1 VRTSRATRSTTA
13 LLILALAGGLLAL
26 PTTPALATAADFPD
40 QGTWV
45 TNGDVMAVTQVGSRT
60 YLGGNFDQVG
70 PNTGFGVP
78 LNPGTGAMEGQF
90 LKVNGDVYAA
100 ASDGAGGWFIGGNF
114 TRVGEC
120 TGPPCSRHNA
130 AHVKADGSLGPWNP
144 NANFD
149 VRSIAVDHVRKIIYI
164 GGDFTQLGR
173 DASGNPV
180 SVTGLAATNWDAGYA
195 TALPTATG
203 GKCAAA
209 PPDVR
214 TCVHSIALSPD
225 GSVLYAGG
233 TFTALGGEARNHLG
247 AVNVAAA
254 PSLHPFNPGT
264 DNTVRTLAVA
274 PDGSRVYVGGTFS
287 TIAGVN
293 QANLASVTPAGGI
306 DPTWGP
312 SASGGACS
320 STPEKRSCVA
330 TLLLNGDGS
339 RLYVGGD
346 FDTIGG
352 QGQNRLAALNTAGGG
367 SVDSSFDP
375 QPGAPAPDRD
385 DLDPLK
391 PTRPAVSALALD
403 GGRLYAAG
411 SFGEMGGN
419 ARRFLAALD
428 AGSGAVDLNF
438 DPRPGATT
446 LAVAVSGS
454 RVYAGGLFTSVNG
467 FPRKNMA
474 AIGPDGTLDMGFT
487 ADADKQVNGIAAD
500 ASGNLFIG
508 GIFMKV
514 NGISRHRVAK
524 INAVTGALDPNWK
537 PDVSSEVKVVAVNG
551 AWLYMG
557 GIFSTIGTSSLTNLA
572 RVNPTTGQA
581 DLNWHP
587 NPDTGVYDIDFSPDG
602 SLVYVAGS
610 FDNIGGTSR
619 KNIAVLSATTGGAT
633 NWTPRMPAGVPAPSP
648 SRKIVVSADGARV
661 FLAVAGGDVPGNRIQ
676 TFNTTVN
683 PANPSAVNLLWDHKG
698 DGDFTG
704 LDISGSLV
712 YAGGHFDNIVDL
724 GQPRQH
730 LAAFDQVTGAITP
743 WGPSVAGIHGILDL
757 EVNNTTL
764 LIAGEFRR
772 VTGMVQQGWARFA
785 NSPDGAPPTTATTL
799 PPGVTTTS
807 PGGGGGG
814 GGGSRSGYWMV
825 GSDGKVYSFGDAALH
840 GGTPPLPAGIDA
852 VDLEPTPSG
861 NGYWI
866 VNSAGQ
872 VYAMGDAR
880 YMGNVDP
887 GRVARDEKATSLSST
902 KSGNGYWIFTNKGRV
917 LTFGDATHYGDM
929 AATRL
934 NGPVLDSIPTASGR
948 GYYMVAS
955 DGGIFSF
962 GDAKF
967 YGSMGDKKLNAPV
980 QSLVPDGDGV
990 GYWLVA
996 SDGGIF
1002 AFEAPFKGSMGNV
1015 RLNKPVTGMV
1025 RFGNGYLM
1033 VGEDGGIFTFT
1044 DKAFHGSLG
1053 NNPPARPVVSVA
1065 ALG

>member
-1 VRTSRATRSTTA
+1 VSRATRSTTA
-13 LLILALAGGLLAL
+13 LLVLALAAGSLLVL

-45 TNGDVMAVTQVGSRT
+45 TNGDVMAVTQVGTRT

-78 LNPGTGAMEGQF
+78 LNRDSGNIDGLT

-120 TGPPCSRHNA
+120 AGAPCSRHNA
-130 AHVKADGSLGPWNP
+130 AHIKADGSLGPWNP

-149 VRSIAVDHVRKIIYI
+149 VRSIAVDHARRIIYI

-180 SVTGLAATNWDAGYA
+180 TVTGLAATNWDAGYA

-203 GKCAAA
+203 GKCAAL

-233 TFTALGGEARNHLG
+233 TFTALGGEARSHLG

-254 PSLHPFNPGT
+254 PSLNPFNPGT
-264 DNTVRTLAVA
+264 DNTVRALAA
-274 PDGSRVYVGGTFS
+274 SPDGSRVYVGGTFS
-287 TIAGVN
+287 TIAGIN
-293 QANLASVTPAGGI
+293 QANLAAVTPAGGI
-306 DPTWGP
+306 DPAW
-312 SASGGACS
+312 SVDASGGTCS
-320 STPEKRSCVA
+320 SAPEVRNCVA
-330 TLLLNGDGS
+330 TLLLNADGS

-352 QGQNRLAALNTAGGG
+352 QSPDRLAAVNTAGAG
-367 SVDSSFDP
+367 SVDSSFSP
-375 QPGAPAPDRD
+375 QPDA
-385 DLDPLK
+385 
-391 PTRPAVSALALD
+391 AVAALALD
-403 GGRLYAAG
+403 GARLYAAG
-411 SFGEMGGN
+411 SFSWIGN
-419 ARRFLAALD
+419 EPVRFLAAMN
-428 AGSGAVDLNF
+428 ASSGAVDASFN
-438 DPRPGATT
+438 PRPGAAT
-446 LAVAVSGS
+446 LAVAASGS

-467 FPRKNMA
+467 VARKNMA

-508 GIFMKV
+508 GTFMKV

-524 INAVTGALDPNWK
+524 VNATTGAVDPNWK

-551 AWLYMG
+551 AWLYLG

-581 DLNWHP
+581 DISWHP
-587 NPDTGVYDIDFSPDG
+587 NPDTGVYDLDFSPDG

-610 FDNIGGTSR
+610 FDSIGGTSR
-619 KNIAVLSATTGGAT
+619 KNIAVISATTGGAT
-633 NWTPRMPAGVPAPSP
+633 SWTPRMPTGVPAPSP

-661 FLAVAGGDVPGNRIQ
+661 YLAVAGGDVPGNRIQ
-676 TFNTTVN
+676 AFNTAVN
-683 PANPSAVNLLWDHKG
+683 PQNPSAVNLLWDHKG

-712 YAGGHFDNIVDL
+712 YAGGHFDRIVDL
-724 GQPRQH
+724 GQDRQH

-785 NSPDGAPPTTATTL
+785 NSPDGTPPTTTTTL

-807 PGGGGGG
+807 GPGGGGGG
-814 GGGSRSGYWMV
+814 GGGDTRSGYWMV
-825 GSDGKVYSFGDAALH
+825 GSDGKVYNFGDSGFH
-840 GGTPPLPAGIDA
+840 GSTPPLPAGLDA

-880 YMGNVDP
+880 WMGNVDP
-887 GRVARDEKATSLSST
+887 GRVATGEKATSLSAT
-902 KSGNGYWIFTNKGRV
+902 RSGNGYWIFTNRGRV
-917 LTFGDATHYGDM
+917 LTFGDATHHGDM

-1044 DKAFHGSLG
+1044 DKKFHGSLG
-1053 NNPPARPVVSVA
+1053 DRPPARPIVSVA